1 VSVNLKGEP
10 ATVGR
15 HCGGNRYAVT
25 PEGVAFYADAL
36 DDHNPLWASYAPPL
50 LHHSECYKH
59 LGDWYLKNLF
69 GNLHAQQDW
78 ELFAPIP
85 IGATLRTRSTIVDR
99 YHKRGR
105 DYVVNETDC
114 LEEESGRLLVRGRTY
129 QSFLPPRERQAEAG
143 FVVDEATAG
152 KKVPR
157 APFPTATGPDLPP
170 IKKLV
175 DARRCWMF
183 SGPGKN
189 YHTDREQ
196 AVKLGFPNIVVQGM
210 MSTCF
215 VAQLMSDSFGLGFL
229 EGGRLSLK
237 LTNVLWVDEAVTVY
251 GKLRES
257 VPEGTRER
265 VHCDVWVEK
274 DDGSRVLIGSASAT
288 RPPGIAVTARA

>member
-1 VSVNLKGEP
+1 
-10 ATVGR
+10 
-15 HCGGNRYAVT
+15 VT
-25 PEGVAFYADAL
+25 PGVVAFYADAL
-36 DDHNPLWASYAPPL
+36 DDHNPLWERYAPPL

-85 IGATLRTRSTIVDR
+85 IGATLRTRSTIIDR

-114 LEEESGRLLVRGRTY
+114 MDESDGRLLVRGRTF
-129 QSFLPPRERQAEAG
+129 QSFLPPREQQAEGG
-143 FVVDEATAG
+143 FVVDEATAA
-152 KKVPR
+152 KKQPR
-157 APFPTATGPDLPP
+157 APFPTATGPELPP

-196 AVKLGFPNIVVQGM
+196 ALKLGFPNIVVQGM

-215 VAQLMSDSFGLGFL
+215 AAQLMQDAFGRGWL
-229 EGGRLSLK
+229 EGGRMSAK
-237 LTNVLWVDEAVTVY
+237 LVNVLWVDESVVARGRV
-251 GKLRES
+251 REE
-257 VPEGTRER
+257 VAEGDRVR
-265 VHCDVWVEK
+265 VHCELWVDK
-274 DDGSRVLIGSASAT
+274 DDGTRILAASASAL
-288 RPPGIAVTARA
+288 R